1 VIGYFLLL
9 IVCWVYVRHRLKQN
23 KTVLNT
29 LGLVQSDNGVRN
41 SVAYEAITK
50 ADVYQNFLEHQLQD
64 QGIPEQDIKDLMAR
78 LDELARVKCL
88 AR

>member
-9 IVCWVYVRHRLKQN
+9 IICWVYVRHRLKQN

-50 ADVYQNFLEHQLQD
+50 ADVYQNFLEHHL
-64 QGIPEQDIKDLMAR
+64 KDLMAR